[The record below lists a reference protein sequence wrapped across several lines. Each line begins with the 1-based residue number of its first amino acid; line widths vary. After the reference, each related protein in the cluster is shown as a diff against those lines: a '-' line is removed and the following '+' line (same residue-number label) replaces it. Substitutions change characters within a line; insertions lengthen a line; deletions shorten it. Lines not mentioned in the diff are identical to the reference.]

1 MAEDLTG
8 PAGEG
13 QTPIDDLS
21 GLLVKAK
28 NRQELNDLENRNN
41 YKAYTQ
47 YLLFMKP
54 AGKFNPFTYESLCRI
69 HKDMFGE
76 VWDWAGIP
84 RKKGRKNIGAEG
96 AKVGYEMNRFLFDF
110 RQWEEKNTP
119 PSEVGILSHHRL
131 VWIHP
136 FENGNGRWGR
146 LVTNIY
152 LHRKG
157 LPLLSWPQDEKQV
170 KTVFK
175 PRYLSALKSADQGK
189 FGPLR
194 KIHEEYSAP

>member
-8 PAGEG
+8 PLEEG
-13 QTPIDDLS
+13 QTPIDDIS
-21 GLLVKAK
+21 GLLVEVK
-28 NRQELNDLENRNN
+28 NRQELNDLENKNN
-41 YKAYTQ
+41 YKAYTK
-47 YLLFMKP
+47 YILFMKP
-54 AGKFNPFTYESLCRI
+54 TSRFNPFTCESLCQI

-84 RKKGRKNIGAEG
+84 RKKGGKNIGVDG
-96 AKVGYEMNRFLFDF
+96 TKVGYEINRLLFDF
-110 RQWEEKNTP
+110 HQWEGKEVP
-119 PSEVGILSHHRL
+119 ASEVGVRAHHRL

-152 LHRKG
+152 LHRKE
-157 LPLLSWPQDEKQV
+157 LPLLNWPQDEKLI

-175 PRYLSALKSADQGK
+175 PRYISALKSADQGD
-189 FGPLR
+189 FGPLQ
-194 KIHEEYSAP
+194 KIHAEYSEK

>member
-1 MAEDLTG
+1 MAKDLTD
-8 PAGEG
+8 PLEEG
-13 QTPIDDLS
+13 QTPVDDIS
-21 GLLVKAK
+21 SLLIKVK
-28 NRQELNDLENRNN
+28 NRQELNDLENKNN
-41 YKAYTQ
+41 NKAYTK

-54 AGKFNPFTYESLCRI
+54 SSKFDPFTYESLCQI

-84 RKKGRKNIGAEG
+84 RKKGGKNIGVEG
-96 AKVGYEMNRFLFDF
+96 AKVGYEMNRLLFDF
-110 RQWEEKNTP
+110 HQWEEKKTP
-119 PSEVGILSHHRL
+119 PSETGVRLHHRL

-157 LPLLSWPQDEKQV
+157 LPLLNWPQDEKQV

-175 PRYLSALKSADQGK
+175 PRYISALKSADHGDFESLK
-189 FGPLR
+189 
-194 KIHEEYSAP
+194 KIHEEYSAQ

>member
-8 PAGEG
+8 SVEEG

-21 GLLVKAK
+21 GLLVTVK
-28 NRQELNDLENRNN
+28 NRQELNDLESRNN
-41 YKAYTQ
+41 SKAYTK

-54 AGKFNPFTYESLCRI
+54 AGKFNPFTCESLCQI

-84 RKKGRKNIGAEG
+84 RQKGKKNIGVDG
-96 AKVGYEMNRFLFDF
+96 TKVGYEINRFLFDF
-110 RQWEEKNTP
+110 HQWEEKEVP
-119 PSEVGILSHHRL
+119 FSEIGVKVHHRL

-146 LVTNIY
+146 LMTNIY

-157 LPLLSWPQDEKQV
+157 LPLLNWPQDEKRS
-170 KTVFK
+170 K
-175 PRYLSALKSADQGK
+175 PILNPGI
-189 FGPLR
+189 FPL
-194 KIHEEYSAP
+194 

>member
-1 MAEDLTG
+1 MGKDLTG
-8 PAGEG
+8 PLEEG

-21 GLLVKAK
+21 GLLIKAK
-28 NRQELNDLENRNN
+28 NRQELNDLENKNN
-41 YKAYTQ
+41 YKAYTK
-47 YLLFMKP
+47 YILFMKP
-54 AGKFNPFTYESLCRI
+54 ASKFNPLTYESLCQI

-84 RKKGRKNIGAEG
+84 RKKGRKNIGVEG
-96 AKVGYEMNRFLFDF
+96 VKVGYEINRLLFDF
-110 RQWEEKNTP
+110 HKWEEKKIP
-119 PSEVGILSHHRL
+119 PSETGVRLHYRL

-146 LVTNIY
+146 LITNIY

-157 LPLLSWPQDEKQV
+157 LQLLIWPQDEKQI

-175 PRYLSALKSADQGK
+175 PRYISALKSADEGD
-189 FGPLR
+189 FGALK
-194 KIHEEYSAP
+194 KIHEECSGQ